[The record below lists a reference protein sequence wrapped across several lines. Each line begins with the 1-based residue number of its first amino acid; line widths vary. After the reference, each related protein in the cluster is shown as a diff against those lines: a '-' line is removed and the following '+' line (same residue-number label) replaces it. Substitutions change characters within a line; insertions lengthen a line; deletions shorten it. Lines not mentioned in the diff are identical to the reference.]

1 MKFFNTE
8 VKTFIILFF
17 FLTNAYSNE
26 KIVYIDMNVLINT
39 SKAGVSINNQMKKL
53 VDQNNKEYEKLEKKL
68 VNEENEFLKKKNV
81 IDPQQ
86 FNEEIKNFQTKIK
99 EFRNERKKKI
109 DGISNKN
116 ITAKNELVDYVTKI
130 LAEYSAKNEIS
141 LILNKESIIIGKKD
155 NDITEKIL
163 TLLNDKVKNIKL
175 KPKKKFPIT
184 LSFPVK
190 LANLPGNTEVNPKIF
205 FP

>member
-68 VNEENEFLKKKNV
+68 VNEENELLKKKNV

-130 LAEYSAKNEIS
+130 LAEYSAKKEMS
-141 LILNKESIIIGKKD
+141 LILNKESIIIGKID

-175 KPKKKFPIT
+175 KK
-184 LSFPVK
+184 
-190 LANLPGNTEVNPKIF
+190 
-205 FP
+205 

>member
-26 KIVYIDMNVLINT
+26 KIVYIDMNVLTNT

-68 VNEENEFLKKKNV
+68 VNEENELLKKKNV

-175 KPKKKFPIT
+175 K
-184 LSFPVK
+184 
-190 LANLPGNTEVNPKIF
+190 N
-205 FP
+205 

>member
-68 VNEENEFLKKKNV
+68 VNEENELLKKKNV

-175 KPKKKFPIT
+175 K
-184 LSFPVK
+184 
-190 LANLPGNTEVNPKIF
+190 N
-205 FP
+205 

>member
-175 KPKKKFPIT
+175 K
-184 LSFPVK
+184 
-190 LANLPGNTEVNPKIF
+190 N
-205 FP
+205 